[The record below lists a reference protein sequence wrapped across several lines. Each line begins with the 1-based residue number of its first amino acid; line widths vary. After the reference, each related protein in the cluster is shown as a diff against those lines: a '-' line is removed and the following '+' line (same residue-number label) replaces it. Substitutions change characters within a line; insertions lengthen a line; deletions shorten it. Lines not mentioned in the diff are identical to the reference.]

1 MGLATADTPGEVI
14 ARMLPTLRHEFD
26 DESVRIRDAEFP
38 RHWRI
43 RQDRRPNDNANV
55 LAEFFDIDLDTA
67 QELAETPYLFAD

>member
-1 MGLATADTPGEVI
+1 
-14 ARMLPTLRHEFD
+14 MLPTLRHEFD

-43 RQDRRPNDNANV
+43 RQDRRPTDNANV